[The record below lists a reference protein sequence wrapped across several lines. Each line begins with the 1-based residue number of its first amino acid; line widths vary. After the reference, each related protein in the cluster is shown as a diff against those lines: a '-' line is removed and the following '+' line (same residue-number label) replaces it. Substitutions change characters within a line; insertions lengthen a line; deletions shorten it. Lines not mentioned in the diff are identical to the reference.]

1 MIQVGGMKMK
11 IVTFCGHRDNIIT
24 KEVEIWLINI
34 VEQLIQSGAT
44 VFYLGG
50 YGAFDTRAAWI
61 VHQAKQKCPQVESV
75 LVTPYLNFRPD
86 PLCHEL
92 YDSLLYPPLESVPRR
107 LAILRRNKWMAEQ
120 CDILVAFLERRT
132 GGAYQTF
139 QWAEKRQK
147 TIIQYPNN
155 PFTV

>member
-1 MIQVGGMKMK
+1 MEHLTPEQHGLCIRQNKN
-11 IVTFCGHRDNIIT
+11 ILRWNLYLSPHILTFVRILYAMN
-24 KEVEIWLINI
+24 
-34 VEQLIQSGAT
+34 
-44 VFYLGG
+44 YM
-50 YGAFDTRAAWI
+50 
-61 VHQAKQKCPQVESV
+61 
-75 LVTPYLNFRPD
+75 TPF
-86 PLCHEL
+86 
-92 YDSLLYPPLESVPRR
+92 LYPPLESVPRR